1 MHRDRVD
8 RDLDDEV
15 RTVYSRLAQEKMK
28 HGLDHAEARR
38 AATLELGRIE
48 SVEEH
53 VRSVRTG
60 AFLDVLMQDVHYGA
74 RSLRRTPGF
83 ALAAIATL
91 ALGIGANTTIFT
103 LLDAVL
109 FKPLPVPAAR
119 DLVALYE
126 NAPDGVPDATGGT
139 GRFLRF
145 SYPRYERLQRA
156 LGSHGSLAAMTRSA
170 RFVVRL
176 PSAVQATAVRGQLVS
191 GNYFDTLSVA
201 AARGRTIEA
210 RDVRVGQLDAVA
222 VISDGFWKRSFGGS
236 DAAVG
241 QTITVNNLPVTV
253 IGVGPPGFVGIW
265 TDNEADLW
273 LPLTMQAP
281 LR

>member
-1 MHRDRVD
+1 MPLKSRIASLWRNVVHRDRVD

-15 RTVYSRLAQEKMK
+15 RTVYSMLVQEKMK
-28 HGLDHAEARR
+28 RGLDHAEARR

-60 AFLDVLMQDVHYGA
+60 AFLDVLMQDVRYGA

-119 DLVALYE
+119 DLGGAVRERSRRRPRCDRRNGPLPPLFVPE
-126 NAPDGVPDATGGT
+126 VRTAPTGPRIARFAGSDDSQRQVRGSTAECRPGDRRPRPARLRQLLRYPLGRGGEGT
-139 GRFLRF
+139 D
-145 SYPRYERLQRA
+145 Y
-156 LGSHGSLAAMTRSA
+156 RSA
-170 RFVVRL
+170 
-176 PSAVQATAVRGQLVS
+176 
-191 GNYFDTLSVA
+191 
-201 AARGRTIEA
+201 
-210 RDVRVGQLDAVA
+210 
-222 VISDGFWKRSFGGS
+222 
-236 DAAVG
+236 
-241 QTITVNNLPVTV
+241 
-253 IGVGPPGFVGIW
+253 
-265 TDNEADLW
+265 
-273 LPLTMQAP
+273 
-281 LR
+281 

>member
-1 MHRDRVD
+1 MPLKSRIASLWRNVVHRHRVD

-15 RTVYSRLAQEKMK
+15 RTVYSMLVQEKMK

-48 SVEEH
+48 SVEEQ
-53 VRSVRTG
+53 VRSMRTG
-60 AFLDVLMQDVHYGA
+60 AFLDVLMQDVRYGA

-145 SYPRYERLQRA
+145 SYRGTNGSNGPSDRTVRWQR
-156 LGSHGSLAAMTRSA
+156 
-170 RFVVRL
+170 
-176 PSAVQATAVRGQLVS
+176 
-191 GNYFDTLSVA
+191 
-201 AARGRTIEA
+201 
-210 RDVRVGQLDAVA
+210 
-222 VISDGFWKRSFGGS
+222 
-236 DAAVG
+236 
-241 QTITVNNLPVTV
+241 
-253 IGVGPPGFVGIW
+253 
-265 TDNEADLW
+265 
-273 LPLTMQAP
+273 
-281 LR
+281 